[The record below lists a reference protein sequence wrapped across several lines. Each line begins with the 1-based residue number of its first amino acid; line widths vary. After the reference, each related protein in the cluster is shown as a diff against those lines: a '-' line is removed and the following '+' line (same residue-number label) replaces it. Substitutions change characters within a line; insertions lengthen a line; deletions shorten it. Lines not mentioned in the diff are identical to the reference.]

1 MVLTSHD
8 ALGDTGKKTGC
19 WLEEFAAPYY
29 AFTAAGADVTVCSPR
44 GGAAPL
50 DPKSQG
56 LGAHTV
62 STRRFAADADAQ
74 AVLAG
79 TAILQEMSA
88 SVFDAVFYPGGHGP
102 MWDLVE
108 NPFSIR
114 LIETMLADG
123 KPVVAVC
130 HGAGAL
136 RRAKTPAGEPVV
148 QGKAVTGFAD
158 SEERAVGLS
167 DVVPFRIEAML
178 RSAGGVY
185 SKRPDWQPHVVSDGP
200 LITGQNPAS
209 AQPAARLLLE
219 RLGLVAPVAAP
230 ERTDMFGRQRRR
242 EPAGDA

>member
-19 WLEEFAAPYY
+19 WLDEFAAPFY
-29 AFTAAGADVTVCSPR
+29 AFTAAGAEVTVCSPR

-56 LGAHTV
+56 LGSHTV
-62 STRRFAADADAQ
+62 ATRRFAADADAQ
-74 AVLAG
+74 RVIAETAVLRD
-79 TAILQEMSA
+79 MSA
-88 SVFDAVFYPGGHGP
+88 GAFDAVFYPGGHGP

-114 LIETMLADG
+114 LIEDMLAGG

-130 HGAGAL
+130 HGTGAL
-136 RRAKTPAGEPVV
+136 RRVKTPAGDPVV

-158 SEERAVGLS
+158 SEERAIDLS

-178 RSAGGVY
+178 RGAGGIY

-200 LITGQNPAS
+200 LITGQNSAS
-209 AQPAARLLLE
+209 AQPAAKLLLE
-219 RLGLVAPVAAP
+219 RLGLVAPAAPP

-242 EPAGDA
+242 DPAGDA